1 MMQSCA
7 LGRRI
12 EIALEFGREILQFH
26 SDNRNIRC
34 RGPSLSLCR
43 KSPNI
48 LDIRHHSQIRRLR
61 LARAIWLL
69 SAWFRF
75 RPNAAHEA
83 RRPLHQPRSA
93 TTLFPAS
100 ARCACWTKPLR
111 GGSAAEIVRRN
122 HDFHRAPV
130 GEGALIDQ
138 PLWCDPGSRSPNR
151 QSGLPR
157 IRA

>member
-1 MMQSCA
+1 MQSCA

-93 TTLFPAS
+93 TTLIPAS
-100 ARCACWTKPLR
+100 APLAGWTKPLR
-111 GGSAAEIVRRN
+111 GERHSVELDSKWCLAPSSDGLFQTNNEVTRRWK
-122 HDFHRAPV
+122 HWQKQAS
-130 GEGALIDQ
+130 
-138 PLWCDPGSRSPNR
+138 SRTTR
-151 QSGLPR
+151 GT
-157 IRA
+157 